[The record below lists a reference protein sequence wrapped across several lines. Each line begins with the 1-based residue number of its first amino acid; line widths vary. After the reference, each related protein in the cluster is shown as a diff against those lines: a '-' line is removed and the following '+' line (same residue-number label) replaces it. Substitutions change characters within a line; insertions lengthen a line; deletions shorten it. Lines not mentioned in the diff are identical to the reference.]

1 MLRSL
6 IESFLDF
13 ADSVVRK
20 VNESLA
26 EVEKLYCYSMSRV
39 SLTSKGILSLL
50 YMCSSS
56 RHLNIIRQLLGCLCS
71 LQFEVTLPIT
81 LLDVELVLH
90 RLDDEAKYPA
100 VLIRHIGKIHLTRYR
115 LVIGDCFLRIATS
128 SDDFICLQVPD
139 PDDVK
144 YYLKYHNP
152 EGLRK
157 MLLFVLNLDTVYR
170 LILHVLE
177 NFLF

>member
-6 IESFLDF
+6 IESFLEF

-26 EVEKLYCYSMSRV
+26 EVEKLYSYSMSRV
-39 SLTSKGILSLL
+39 SLTSKWVLSLL

-56 RHLNIIRQLLGCLCS
+56 RHINIIRQLLGCLCS

-81 LLDVELVLH
+81 LLDVKLVLH

-100 VLIRHIGKIHLTRYR
+100 VLIRHIGRIHLTRYR
-115 LVIGDCFLRIATS
+115 LVIGDCFLRIVTP
-128 SDDFICLQVPD
+128 SDDFIYQVPD

-144 YYLKYHNP
+144 YYLKYSNP